1 MGFVSRPLAKIEVGW
16 DLKDMRVREKS
27 RIREIFAKRRDCY
40 PWGKV
45 NGLPKL
51 EDAHPGLGVG
61 TGLAISSLMLKIQRF
76 AGGDS
81 VIFAL
86 SGRIETENLAQLEAL
101 ITTDLK
107 RAVLDLKEVNL
118 VSREVVRF
126 LAQCEDNGIK
136 IQNCPAY
143 IREWI
148 ARE

>member
-1 MGFVSRPLAKIEVGW
+1 
-16 DLKDMRVREKS
+16 
-27 RIREIFAKRRDCY
+27 
-40 PWGKV
+40 
-45 NGLPKL
+45 
-51 EDAHPGLGVG
+51 
-61 TGLAISSLMLKIQRF
+61 MLKIQRF
-76 AGGDS
+76 VSGES

-86 SGRIETENLAQLEAL
+86 SGRIETENLTELEAL

-118 VSREVVRF
+118 VSREVVIF
-126 LAQCEDNGIK
+126 LARCEDNGVR

>member
-1 MGFVSRPLAKIEVGW
+1 M
-16 DLKDMRVREKS
+16 
-27 RIREIFAKRRDCY
+27 RIRSEWAVGD
-40 PWGKV
+40 
-45 NGLPKL
+45 
-51 EDAHPGLGVG
+51 G

-76 AGGDS
+76 ASGDS

-86 SGRIETENLAQLEAL
+86 SGRIETENLTQLEAL
-101 ITTDLK
+101 VTSDLK

-126 LAQCEDNGIK
+126 LARCEANGVK

>member
-1 MGFVSRPLAKIEVGW
+1 
-16 DLKDMRVREKS
+16 
-27 RIREIFAKRRDCY
+27 
-40 PWGKV
+40 
-45 NGLPKL
+45 
-51 EDAHPGLGVG
+51 
-61 TGLAISSLMLKIQRF
+61 MLKIQRF
-76 AGGDS
+76 ASGES

-86 SGRIETENLAQLEAL
+86 SGRIEIGNIAQLEAL

-126 LAQCEDNGIK
+126 LAQCEHDGIK

-143 IREWI
+143 IREWM